1 MSGKQSSGFS
11 LIEVLAALVVF
22 SFSALA
28 VTAAWRLADYK
39 ALVARLDDR
48 AGRILREYYE
58 LVVFAPES
66 AQPFGRGVSSG
77 NLAVDDPLAGYLYHP
92 RRIQAPEK
100 NTASSFDN
108 SVPYMISLSPDGKQ
122 LTLSYQLPGLV
133 STTTQTISKTVSLV
147 R

>member
-1 MSGKQSSGFS
+1 MSGKQSSGFA
-11 LIEVLAALVVF
+11 LIEVLAALVIF

-39 ALVARLDDR
+39 ALVARLDYR

-58 LVVFAPES
+58 LLVFAPEN
-66 AQPFGRGVSSG
+66 AQPFGPGLSSG
-77 NLAVDDPLAGYLYHP
+77 NLAIDDPLAGYLYHP
-92 RRIQAPEK
+92 RRFQAPER
-100 NTASSFDN
+100 NTVTSFDN
-108 SVPYMISLSPDGKQ
+108 SVPYVISLSPDGKQ

-133 STTTQTISKTVSLV
+133 STAKQTIRK